1 MHINSIIVS
10 ISLAAST
17 VSAFNLLGLK
27 SEIAIVHGNLTTVN
41 NFAASYLAPF
51 ATDDASEV
59 PYELI
64 DDHEDLVQDRKGSIV
79 SLRKRGD
86 DCEKYH
92 KSKNYLN
99 FSLIVYNLTFFFVS
113 L

>member
-1 MHINSIIVS
+1 MHLNSLIVS

-17 VSAFNLLGLK
+17 VSALNFLSLK
-27 SEIAIVHGNLTTVN
+27 NDIAIVHGNLTGIN

-51 ATDDASEV
+51 AADDAVET

-64 DDHEDLVQDRKGSIV
+64 DDHEDLIEDRHGSIV

-86 DCEKYH
+86 DCLNYH
-92 KSKNYLN
+92 KRK
-99 FSLIVYNLTFFFVS
+99 IK
-113 L
+113 